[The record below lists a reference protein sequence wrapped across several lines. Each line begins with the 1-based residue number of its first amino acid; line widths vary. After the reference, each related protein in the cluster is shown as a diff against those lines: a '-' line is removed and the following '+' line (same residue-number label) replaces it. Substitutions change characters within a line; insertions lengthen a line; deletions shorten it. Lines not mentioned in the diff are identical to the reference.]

1 MAINCWALQ
10 GSNTYLAK
18 LDCANFKNARA
29 RIDSLRNVPAWILYG
44 IVGTSNGLSKIYFDV
59 HFTDCYHKMQEK
71 NLIYILRLVLGLSIF
86 IKYFIKYIRCE
97 ALTRYKIFEIVV
109 NLINFEKKNLR
120 YLEVQFICFKKRI
133 FFIQKYKYN
142 FFSSRSI
149 N

>member
-1 MAINCWALQ
+1 
-10 GSNTYLAK
+10 
-18 LDCANFKNARA
+18 
-29 RIDSLRNVPAWILYG
+29 
-44 IVGTSNGLSKIYFDV
+44 
-59 HFTDCYHKMQEK
+59 MQEK

-120 YLEVQFICFKKRI
+120 YLEVQFICVKKRI